1 MGMGMKLIYWCD
13 SDLRIGSWS
22 RTVKY
27 HSSEQSSGG
36 APSITRHTFQK
47 INSITASLAW
57 NYLVRFPRVNSGF
70 QNLHTFHSSH
80 YHWLHQASVASVSDS
95 LLLTLYTS
103 RFSISHSSLLFHVVL
118 CSKLK
123 KRVQK
128 TFSRT
133 PPRGCW
139 SLSSCLLYL
148 NPLWHRQQMQSTRAQ
163 KRCAQY
169 WIIVTSVHFAVT
181 RILKIRV

>member
-1 MGMGMKLIYWCD
+1 MGMGIKLIYWCD
-13 SDLRIGSWS
+13 FDLRIGCWS

-27 HSSEQSSGG
+27 HSSEQNSGG
-36 APSITRHTFQK
+36 TPSITRHTFKK

-57 NYLVRFPRVNSGF
+57 NYLVRFCRVNCFSEPAYLPFISLPLTSWSVFCLCFRFITSNSLYF
-70 QNLHTFHSSH
+70 QFLHFPLFFTVHI
-80 YHWLHQASVASVSDS
+80 
-95 LLLTLYTS
+95 LL
-103 RFSISHSSLLFHVVL
+103 R
-118 CSKLK
+118 SKLK
-123 KRVQK
+123 NRVQK

-148 NPLWHRQQMQSTRAQ
+148 NLSWHRPQVQSTQAQ
-163 KRCAQY
+163 KCCAQY
-169 WIIVTSVHFAVT
+169 WIIVTSVHFTVT